1 MSTKTLE
8 TSTVKPTK
16 LNIIHCFSPQLSCL
30 NKMIDAKSVELKIT
44 QIKNILDVY
53 YAITCDCLEC
63 KGVSIRSDWLWKNE
77 RKRKRKM
84 DTIKSRGKNYIY
96 ISYCKNFRI
105 ECYAVYH
112 SCVIYKL
119 LLFIE
124 KNYGN

>member
-53 YAITCDCLEC
+53 YAITCDCLE
-63 KGVSIRSDWLWKNE
+63 W
-77 RKRKRKM
+77 
-84 DTIKSRGKNYIY
+84 NYIY